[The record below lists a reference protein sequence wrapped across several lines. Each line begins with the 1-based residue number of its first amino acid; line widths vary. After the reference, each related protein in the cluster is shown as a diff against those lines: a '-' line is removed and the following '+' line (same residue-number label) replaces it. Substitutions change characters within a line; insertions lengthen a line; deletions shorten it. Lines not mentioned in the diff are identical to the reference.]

1 MNAEYL
7 TRTAAALVRRY
18 ESRDPFY
25 IAGALGIHV
34 LYCPGF
40 GPLKGMYTSSSAT
53 LILLNET
60 LDERLSRIVCAHEL
74 GHDQLHR
81 RLAGSRVLREFALFN
96 DDSLR
101 EYEANMFAAAL
112 LLDDQAVLEAVYRDG
127 FSAEQIAELL
137 QTDINLVALKIDCL
151 KSRGFDLRPFP
162 TQRFSET
169 PRQRC
174 RLTKSAATTEL
185 AV

>member
-1 MNAEYL
+1 MSTEYL

-18 ESRDPFY
+18 DSRDPFY
-25 IAGALGIHV
+25 IAGALGVHV

-40 GPLKGMYTSSSAT
+40 GPLKGMYTVIKRNRF
-53 LILLNET
+53 ILLNDT
-60 LDERLSRIVCAHEL
+60 LNERLSRIVCAHEL

-151 KSRGFDLRPFP
+151 KSRGFDLRPLSHRSDFLKH
-162 TQRFSET
+162 RG
-169 PRQRC
+169 
-174 RLTKSAATTEL
+174 SAAD
-185 AV
+185 